1 VAVRTESAEHIA
13 ARVIP
18 AIGRPEFPERLL
30 SVYRDLA
37 DCDLCS
43 AFSWDAER
51 GPRLLFAAGLHP
63 QIPGFAL
70 AASRAYA
77 QTYWRFDSVAPHSVS
92 HGCSR
97 LSLSRTNAADIHDAD
112 YRRECYQRGGISE
125 RLTLFDADCGDST
138 TVSVSG
144 YRSASRGPTTSE
156 IAQRIENAAPILVAA
171 LRRHN
176 ELLERAA
183 HVVLVPSRSVVLQRA
198 REWGLS
204 AREAEVAAGLATGQ
218 SQADIA
224 KSSGLALTSVITY
237 RRRAYQKLKVS
248 DRLELRALCER
259 MVAPAET

>member
-1 VAVRTESAEHIA
+1 MAVRTESPEHIA

-77 QTYWRFDSVAPHSVS
+77 QTYWRFDSVAQHSVS

-97 LSLSRTNAADIHDAD
+97 LSLSRMNAADIHDPD
-112 YRRECYQRGGISE
+112 YRHECYQRGGISE
-125 RLTLFDADCGDST
+125 RLTLFDADST

-144 YRSASRGPTTSE
+144 YRSSSRDPTTSE
-156 IAQRIENAAPILVAA
+156 IAQRIEDAAPILVAA

-183 HVVLVPSRSVVLQRA
+183 HIVLVPSRSVVLQRA

>member
-1 VAVRTESAEHIA
+1 VAVRTESPQHIA

-18 AIGRPEFPERLL
+18 AIGRPDFPERLL
-30 SVYRDLA
+30 SVYRDIA

-43 AFSWDAER
+43 AFSWDAEN

-77 QTYWRFDSVAPHSVS
+77 QTYWRFDSVARHGMI
-92 HGCSR
+92 HGCTG
-97 LSLSRTNAADIHDAD
+97 LSLLRMSEADIHDAD
-112 YRRECYQRGGISE
+112 YRRDCYQRGGISE
-125 RLTLFDADCGDST
+125 RLTLFDTDST
-138 TVSVSG
+138 ILSVSG
-144 YRSASRGPTTSE
+144 YRSLARGPITSE
-156 IAQRIENAAPILVAA
+156 IAQRMEDAAPILVPA

-183 HVVLVPSRSVVLQRA
+183 HVVLVPSRGVLLQRA

-237 RRRAYQKLKVS
+237 RRRAYQKLKVA

-259 MVAPAET
+259 MVAPAEP

>member
-1 VAVRTESAEHIA
+1 VTVRTESAEHIA

-30 SVYRDLA
+30 CVYRELA
-37 DCDLCS
+37 DCELCS
-43 AFSWDAER
+43 AFAWDAEH
-51 GPRLLFAAGLHP
+51 GPRLLFAAGLHQ

-77 QTYWRFDSVAPHSVS
+77 QTYWRFDSVAQHRVVHSS
-92 HGCSR
+92 TG
-97 LSLSRTNAADIHDAD
+97 LSLSRMSAADIHDAD
-112 YRRECYQRGGISE
+112 YRRDCYQRAGISE
-125 RLTLFDADCGDST
+125 RLTLFDTDST
-138 TVSVSG
+138 NTVSVSG
-144 YRSASRGPTTSE
+144 YRTLSRGPVTSE
-156 IAQRIENAAPILVAA
+156 VTQRIEAAAPILVAA
-171 LRRHN
+171 LRRHS

-183 HVVLVPSRSVVLQRA
+183 HVVVLPSRGVLLQRA

-204 AREAEVAAGLATGQ
+204 PREAEVAAGLATGQ